1 MGKVGEELDI
11 DFVVSTGDNFYEN
24 GLTGTDDQA
33 FEQSF
38 TDIYTAKSLQKPW
51 YLGNKLLACA
61 FRHSSSCCNV
71 LSFVIRYCI
80 HTCGSR
86 FILSSSVLGNHDYRG
101 DVLAQLSPVLQKIDS
116 RFICMRSFIVNAG
129 TESFLFPPLK

>member
-71 LSFVIRYCI
+71 
-80 HTCGSR
+80 
-86 FILSSSVLGNHDYRG
+86 
-101 DVLAQLSPVLQKIDS
+101 
-116 RFICMRSFIVNAG
+116 
-129 TESFLFPPLK
+129 FLFCYIQYTLLYTHVGHVLFFPLQFWETMTTGVMFLHSSAQSCKRLTAVSFA

>member
-1 MGKVGEELDI
+1 MGKVGEQLGI

-51 YLGNKLLACA
+51 YLGKLLLL
-61 FRHSSSCCNV
+61 
-71 LSFVIRYCI
+71 LSVTPHLARA
-80 HTCGSR
+80 
-86 FILSSSVLGNHDYRG
+86 NH
-101 DVLAQLSPVLQKIDS
+101 VSI
-116 RFICMRSFIVNAG
+116 
-129 TESFLFPPLK
+129 FLFSSGKS